1 MTKYDVD
8 QSTLRPHNPSNPI
21 RNIIA
26 ERVSRRGFLLGSG
39 TGLAVV
45 ASQGFVG
52 SLFSGQA
59 FAQDAQSSLQFTEL
73 KRIFDET
80 HHVADGYRADVV
92 AAWGA
97 PMKAGQGEPDLR
109 AMNAAEQ
116 AERFGYNCDYI
127 AFMPLPRGSGSS
139 DHGLLCVN
147 NEYISPNAM
156 FDGVTEDDAGA
167 KMTAEQVA
175 LGNMAIGHSIVEIKR
190 DGGTWAIVQD
200 SPLNRRITLDT
211 DMKIS
216 GPVAGH
222 DWMKTSADPEGTKA
236 RGTNYNCGGG
246 VTPWGTVLTCEEGA
260 SDTFGG
266 DPTKSPFADV
276 LERYGYDGS
285 DYYGRARF
293 EDRFNVDK
301 EPNEPNRFDWV
312 VEIDPYDPAATP
324 IKRTALGRMM
334 HEAATVVLNKDGR
347 VVVYMGDDDYFEYV
361 YRFVSDGIYDP
372 ANPESARDILD
383 KGTLSVAVYNADGT
397 MNWLPL
403 VQGNGPLTAEN
414 GFATQAD
421 VLLKTRLAADAL
433 GATPMDRPE
442 DMETNPVTGRVYAV
456 MTKNKKISADKLNA
470 PNTRPENAWGHIVEM
485 IPPGGTGKDA
495 DHTADSYTW
504 DLFVLAGNPK
514 DAAQGAHFHPATS
527 ENGWFVNP
535 DNLTFDPKGRMFVA
549 TDGANDFD
557 LADGIYG
564 VDTEGPA
571 RGLPKLLFA
580 CPMGAEATGPCFTP
594 DGTTLFVSVQH
605 PAEDSETTAALTT
618 LWPDFK
624 EGGLPRPAVV
634 AIQRIDGLE
643 VAS

>member
-1 MTKYDVD
+1 MSDRKIT
-8 QSTLRPHNPSNPI
+8 RPDI
-21 RNIIA
+21 RQVIA

-39 TGLAVV
+39 ATV
-45 ASQGFVG
+45 AAAIAPGFVG

-59 FAQDAQSSLQFTEL
+59 VAQTAMSSLQFTEL
-73 KRIFDET
+73 RRVYDQT
-80 HHVADGYRADVV
+80 HHVADGYKADVV
-92 AAWGA
+92 VGWGDPMVAGDGPADVVNMDAAA
-97 PMKAGQGEPDLR
+97 
-109 AMNAAEQ
+109 Q
-116 AERFGYNCDYI
+116 AQRFGYNADYI
-127 AFMPLPRGSGSS
+127 AYMPLPRGSQNS
-139 DHGLLCVN
+139 DNGLLCVN
-147 NEYISPNAM
+147 NEYVSFNVM
-156 FDGVTEDDAGA
+156 FPDFPDDDGAQDRF
-167 KMTAEQVA
+167 TAEQVA
-175 LGNMAIGHSIVEIKR
+175 LSNMAIGHSIVEVKR
-190 DGGTWAIVQD
+190 ENGVWTVVQD
-200 SPLNRRITLDT
+200 SPMNRRITLET
-211 DMKIS
+211 PMAIS
-216 GPVAGH
+216 GPLAGH
-222 DWMKTSADPEGTKA
+222 DWMKTSYDPEGKMV

-246 VTPWGTVLTCEEGA
+246 TTPWGTVLTCEEGA

-266 DPTKSPFADV
+266 DITKTPFADV

-285 DYYGRARF
+285 DYYARARF
-293 EDRFNVDK
+293 DDRFNVEI

-312 VEIDPYDPAATP
+312 VEIDPYEPTSMP
-324 IKRTALGRMM
+324 IKRTALGRMA
-334 HEAATVVLNKDGR
+334 HEASTVVLNKDGR

-361 YRFVSDGIYDP
+361 YRFVSDAVYDP
-372 ANPESARDILD
+372 ANPASGKDILD
-383 KGTLSVAVYNADGT
+383 AGTLSVAVYNDDGT

-442 DMETNPVTGRVYAV
+442 DMETNPVTGRVYAI
-456 MTKNKKISADKLNA
+456 MTKNKYLAADKLNA
-470 PNTRPENAWGHIVEM
+470 ANTRPENFWGHIVEM
-485 IPPGGTGKDA
+485 IPPGGAGADA

-514 DAAQGAHFHPATS
+514 DAATGATFHPDTT
-527 ENGWFVNP
+527 EDGWFVTP

-557 LADGIYG
+557 IADGVYG

-580 CPMGAEATGPCFTP
+580 APTGAEATGPFFTP

-605 PAEDSETTAALTT
+605 PGEDSDTLATVST

-624 EGGLPRPAVV
+624 EGGMPRPAVV
-634 AIQRIDGLE
+634 AIQRLDGGE